1 MSPLLA
7 FLLGAAGLA
16 IIAIPI
22 GLRLRGAATAACREV
37 GQRGA
42 EAEIA
47 RGLLAA
53 APSGFYA
60 WHHGSGE
67 THVSGRL
74 SVLLDLAGP
83 SEPDFADILA
93 RFQPADRQTL
103 EAAVVGLRQQGIGFG
118 LDLAS
123 RDGRP
128 PMRAEGMRIMGKGGR
143 PLADALWLSPRD
155 AAARIPLAEM
165 AAEPGAET
173 AQKPIDSPPPPASI
187 AAPQAADDAAS
198 SDGGETAVLEHLAT
212 AVGVYDSDRRLAYFN
227 PAFARLWQLDV
238 NWLAS
243 RPGLSELLER
253 LRAQRRLPEF
263 HDFREFREQQ
273 LAHFGKLDAPIED
286 LIHLPDGT
294 AIRTIVAPRSD
305 GGLVHSFE
313 DVTDRLGLER
323 SFNTLLAVHRATLD
337 NLYEGVGVFGGDGRL
352 KLSNPVFL
360 RLWNFDAG
368 EPLDKPHLRDF
379 VGQMQPY
386 FPDIEDWPAHREK
399 LTVRLMNRTA
409 GSGRLTR
416 ADGSVIDYATVPL
429 PDGAVLLSYLDV
441 TDEVQVEQA
450 LRDRALAM
458 QEANRLKSEFI
469 ANVSYEVRTPLT
481 TIMGF
486 AEILAGGHFGE
497 LNPRQLDYGTGIL
510 SSARTLTAVIED
522 ILDLAAIDAGLM
534 PLNLNAVDIHAMLA
548 SLLPLV
554 QERARQKS
562 LKLEFDCPPDIGWI
576 IADERRLKQVVFK
589 LLGNAIDF
597 SAPRGSVAITATIDS
612 DQLTI
617 AVRDNGHGIPAADQ
631 DRLFEAFARGA
642 PPDGSPPGAGLGL
655 SLVKRFVELHGGT
668 VTIKSTPKRGTTVSF
683 TLPTGHAGDGDGTSP

>member
-22 GLRLRGAATAACREV
+22 GLRLRGAATAACREA

-42 EAEIA
+42 EAQIA

-53 APSGFYA
+53 APSSFYA

-67 THVSGRL
+67 THASGRL
-74 SVLLDLAGP
+74 VVLLNLAGP
-83 SEPDFADILA
+83 SEPDLADILA
-93 RFQPADRQTL
+93 RFAPADRQTL
-103 EAAVVGLRQQGIGFG
+103 EAAVAQLRHQGIGFG
-118 LDLAS
+118 LDLAA

-128 PMRAEGMRIMGKGGR
+128 PMRAEGMRTMGKGGK
-143 PLADALWLSPRD
+143 PVADALWLSPRD
-155 AAARIPLAEM
+155 AAAEIPLAVT
-165 AAEPGAET
+165 ASEPVQNPMT
-173 AQKPIDSPPPPASI
+173 APPPPAV
-187 AAPQAADDAAS
+187 DDATS
-198 SDGGETAVLEHLAT
+198 PDDVETAVLEHLAT
-212 AVGVYDSDRRLAYFN
+212 AVGVYDSERRLAYFN
-227 PAFARLWQLDV
+227 PAFARLWRLDGD
-238 NWLAS
+238 WLAS

-273 LAHFGKLDAPIED
+273 LAHFGSLDAPIED

-294 AIRTIVAPRSD
+294 TIRTIVAPRTN

-337 NLYEGVGVFGGDGRL
+337 NLYEGVGVFGGDGHL

-360 RLWNFDAG
+360 RLWNLDAG
-368 EPLDKPHLRDF
+368 EPLGKLHLRDF

-386 FPDIEDWPAHREK
+386 FPAIEDWPAHNEK

-409 GSGRLTR
+409 GSGRLVR
-416 ADGSVIDYATVPL
+416 ADGSVLDYANVPL

-497 LNPRQLDYGTGIL
+497 LNPRQLDYGSGIL
-510 SSARTLTAVIED
+510 SSARTLTTVIED

-534 PLNLNAVDIHAMLA
+534 PLDLDAVDIHAMLA

-554 QERARQKS
+554 QERVRHKT
-562 LKLEFDCPPDIGWI
+562 LKVEFDCPPDIGWI

-597 SAPRGSVAITATIDS
+597 SAPRGAVTLSAARGS
-612 DQLTI
+612 DHLTV
-617 AVRDNGHGIPAADQ
+617 AVRDSGPGVPAADQ

-642 PPDGSPPGAGLGL
+642 APDGSPPGAGLGL

-668 VTIKSTPKRGTTVSF
+668 VTMKSAPKRGATVSF
-683 TLPTGHAGDGDGTSP
+683 TLPTERAEAGDDASP

>member
-22 GLRLRGAATAACREV
+22 GLRLRSSASATCREAA
-37 GQRGA
+37 QRGA

-60 WHHGSGE
+60 WHHASGE

-74 SVLLDLAGP
+74 GVLLDLTGP
-83 SEPDFADILA
+83 SEPDLADILA
-93 RFQPADRQTL
+93 RFAPADRQNL
-103 EAAVVGLRQQGIGFG
+103 EVAVSQLRQQGIGFG
-118 LDLAS
+118 LELAA

-128 PMRAEGMRIMGKGGR
+128 PMHAEGMRIMGKGGR
-143 PLADALWLSPRD
+143 PLSDALWLSPRD
-155 AAARIPLAEM
+155 AAAEIPLPLKAS
-165 AAEPGAET
+165 EPV
-173 AQKPIDSPPPPASI
+173 QIPIE
-187 AAPQAADDAAS
+187 AAPDQATDDSAS
-198 SDGGETAVLEHLAT
+198 SGGGEKAVLEHLTT
-212 AVGVYDSDRRLAYFN
+212 AIGVYDSERRLAYFN
-227 PAFARLWQLDV
+227 PAFARLWRLDGD
-238 NWLAS
+238 WLAS
-243 RPGLSELLER
+243 RPSLAELLER

-263 HDFREFREQQ
+263 HDFRAFREQQ
-273 LAHFGKLDAPIED
+273 IAYFGSLEAPIDE

-294 AIRTIVAPRSD
+294 AIRTVIAPHPG

-352 KLSNPVFL
+352 KLSNAVFL
-360 RLWNFDAG
+360 RLWNFEAG
-368 EPLDKPHLRDF
+368 EPLDKLHLRDF

-386 FPDIEDWPAHREK
+386 FPAIEDWPAHRKK

-409 GSGRLTR
+409 GNGRLMR
-416 ADGSVIDYATVPL
+416 ADGSVLDYANVPL

-486 AEILAGGHFGE
+486 AEILSGGHFGD
-497 LNPRQLDYGTGIL
+497 LNPRQRDYGTGIL
-510 SSARTLTAVIED
+510 ASARTLTTVIED

-534 PLNLNAVDIHAMLA
+534 PLDLNAVDIHAMLA
-548 SLLPLV
+548 SLLPLI
-554 QERARQKS
+554 QERVRHKT
-562 LKLEFDCPPDIGWI
+562 LKIEFDCPPDIGWI

-597 SAPRGSVAITATIDS
+597 SAPRGSVALSAARGS

-617 AVRDNGHGIPAADQ
+617 AVRDSGHGIAAGDQ
-631 DRLFEAFARGA
+631 DRLFEAFARGT
-642 PPDGSPPGAGLGL
+642 PPDGSPQGAGLGL
-655 SLVKRFVELHGGT
+655 SLVKRFVELHDGT
-668 VTIKSTPKRGTTVSF
+668 VTMKSAPKRGTTVSF
-683 TLPTGHAGDGDGTSP
+683 TLPTERAKAGDGTAL